1 MYVILRPCKNFG
13 IHFIGKL
20 VELFYWKEIIL
31 SNIYNLHNLIWLLV
45 NNCSCTPE
53 GIISSL
59 PGLMV
64 AIRNVSK
71 TAHYFNTPSNVTGL
85 FVKISNQLTI
95 TSKNYLTDN
104 GRVNLWTMSPN
115 DVISKIEKCRL
126 ILESYKNQYYATCHD
141 MAEAGEKPWIIS
153 SVYIFTCL
161 DKFMNRLNQVRFLLV
176 LRQIIWTG
184 RNLFSK
190 SWNYLKSPESLN
202 ENLVV
207 SSFFWL
213 SLHIKE

>member
-1 MYVILRPCKNFG
+1 
-13 IHFIGKL
+13 
-20 VELFYWKEIIL
+20 
-31 SNIYNLHNLIWLLV
+31 
-45 NNCSCTPE
+45 
-53 GIISSL
+53 
-59 PGLMV
+59 MV

-176 LRQIIWTG
+176 LRQII
-184 RNLFSK
+184 
-190 SWNYLKSPESLN
+190 
-202 ENLVV
+202 
-207 SSFFWL
+207 
-213 SLHIKE
+213 

>member
-1 MYVILRPCKNFG
+1 MRT
-13 IHFIGKL
+13 
-20 VELFYWKEIIL
+20 IL
-31 SNIYNLHNLIWLLV
+31 SKNNCPKQIGHFSFQQIDNFVPILDISILDELLIFTESSLLLSLRLCAFFESIV
-45 NNCSCTPE
+45 IIIWKKSIPSMHCSCTPD

-104 GRVNLWTMSPN
+104 GRVDLWSMSPN

-126 ILESYKNQYYATCHD
+126 ILESYKNQYFETCHD
-141 MAEAGEKPWIIS
+141 MAEAGEKPWVIS

-161 DKFMNRLNQVRFLLV
+161 DKFMGRLNQVG
-176 LRQIIWTG
+176 IIG
-184 RNLFSK
+184 FS
-190 SWNYLKSPESLN
+190 
-202 ENLVV
+202 
-207 SSFFWL
+207 
-213 SLHIKE
+213 